1 MKLRIAESVLII
13 VLAVSFIFARPSD
26 SKSGNSI
33 INTPSKVE
41 SGFMDVEGGKI
52 YYEMAGKGDAI
63 VLVHDGSLHNV
74 TWDAQFY
81 TFAENYKVIRY
92 DRRGYGKSSFPE
104 KSYSNVEDLNSVF
117 DFCHVEKAA
126 VFGMSAGGGLS
137 IDFTLEYPDKVTSLV
152 LVGAVVSGYGYTDHF
167 LSRGGRLDAADF
179 ANPEKLIDYMF
190 KRDPYTIYSE
200 NKEAKQKA
208 LKLMMENPHNYDF
221 RKNRLDTGPKRPA
234 LGALGEINVPVL
246 IVVGEYDIPDVHS
259 HAGAIE
265 AGIKDSERVVIRNTA
280 HLVPLEKPDE
290 FNRLVLNFLKSS
302 DFLNI
307 IHNKGPAEALRH
319 FEKMR
324 KDGIKEIPFN
334 ENKINALGYNYI
346 RNGKIK
352 ESIELFKLNILAY
365 PDSWNAYDSLAE
377 AYMQNEDYE
386 NAIKYYKK
394 SIELNPE
401 NTNAVE
407 RLKKLESIKR
417 DQDFDYK

>member
-1 MKLRIAESVLII
+1 MKLRMAGSVLII
-13 VLAVSFIFARPSD
+13 ILALCFIFARPSD

-33 INTPSKVE
+33 IKTQSKVE
-41 SGFMDVEGGKI
+41 SGFIDVEGGKI

-74 TWDAQFY
+74 TWDGQFFA
-81 TFAENYKVIRY
+81 FAENYKVIRY

-104 KSYSNVEDLNSVF
+104 KLYSNVEDLNSVF

-167 LSRGGRLDAADF
+167 LSRGGRLDASVF

-200 NKEAKQKA
+200 NREARQKA
-208 LKLMMENPHNYDF
+208 LKWMLENPHNYDF

-234 LGALGEINVPVL
+234 LGAIGEINVPVL

-265 AGIKDSERVVIRNTA
+265 AGIKNSERLVVRNAA

-290 FNRLVLNFLKSS
+290 FNRLVLDFLKSS
-302 DFLNI
+302 AFLNI
-307 IHNKGPAEALRH
+307 IYKEGPAAALRH
-319 FEKMR
+319 FEKML
-324 KDGIKEIPFN
+324 KEGITQIPFR
-334 ENKINALGYNYI
+334 ENRINMLGYDYI

-377 AYMQNEDYE
+377 AYMLNEDNE

-394 SIELNPE
+394 SIELNPD

-407 RLKKLESIKR
+407 RLKQLERIKR
-417 DQDFDYK
+417 D

>member
-1 MKLRIAESVLII
+1 MKLRIAGFVLIAT
-13 VLAVSFIFARPSD
+13 LAVCFIFAQPSD
-26 SKSGNSI
+26 SKSGNST

-52 YYEMAGKGDAI
+52 YYEMAGKGEVI
-63 VLVHDGSLHNV
+63 VLVHDGNLHHV

-104 KSYSNVEDLNSVF
+104 KPYSNVQDLNSVF
-117 DFCHVEKAA
+117 NFCNVDKAA

-137 IDFTLEYPDKVTSLV
+137 IDFTLEYPGKVTSLV

-208 LKLMMENPHNYDF
+208 LKWMLANPHNYDF

-234 LGALGEINVPVL
+234 LGVLGEINVPVL

-265 AGIKDSERVVIRNTA
+265 AGIKNSERVVVRNAA

-290 FNRLVLNFLKSS
+290 FNRLVLGFLKSS

-324 KDGIKEIPFN
+324 KDGIKEIPFR
-334 ENKINALGYNYI
+334 ENKINTLGYYYLQ
-346 RNGKIK
+346 NGQVK

-365 PDSWNAYDSLAE
+365 PASWNAYDSLAE
-377 AYMQNEDYE
+377 AYMQNKDYE

-407 RLKKLESIKR
+407 RLKQLEKIKR
-417 DQDFDYK
+417 D